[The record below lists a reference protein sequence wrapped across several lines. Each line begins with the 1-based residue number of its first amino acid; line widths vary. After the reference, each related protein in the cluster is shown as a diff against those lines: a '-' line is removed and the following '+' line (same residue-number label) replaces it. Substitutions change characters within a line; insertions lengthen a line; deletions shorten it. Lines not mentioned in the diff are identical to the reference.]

1 MRDWVLQPFP
11 EEERVRCLKVAEA
24 FHEYFE
30 EVEDA
35 TIVDAGKFGIIWLRW
50 FDGWQ
55 FDSQEIYTD
64 SIMLFDA
71 LYEAWKEHHLLTPVL
86 GTPIAE
92 LEYEEMYE
100 RLTLE
105 EKTTFEEKRQYFWK
119 KAFENEQMR

>member
-24 FHEYFE
+24 FREYFE
-30 EVEDA
+30 EVEDT

-64 SIMLFDA
+64 STMLFHA

-100 RLTLE
+100 RLTPE
-105 EKTTFEEKRQYFWK
+105 EKTAFEEKRQYFWK
-119 KAFENEQMR
+119 KAFGDEQMR